1 MLHRRRPRA
10 SALAFVVAIVALAA
24 LFGPAAV
31 FAQAPSL
38 TVQLTGMTGDAWPQ
52 GQAFVTVLGA
62 DGRPLPGLTA
72 NDVHA
77 SIDGTDV
84 PVGAV
89 SQSVN
94 SGAPI
99 DVVLALD
106 VSGSMNEGGAID
118 QAKAAAHTF
127 IDQLA
132 PQDRI
137 AIVAFGTTVE
147 NALPFTQ
154 DRAAANAAI
163 DGLVA
168 DGSTALFQGTVDSIR
183 LAASGENGRRA
194 VVLLSDGLDFG
205 SSISLE
211 AAIATGQA
219 GGVPVFAIGLGEE
232 LDRAYLGQL
241 AEATGGQFAETPS
254 PEGLAALYQQVG
266 ELLRG
271 QYIITLDASALD
283 IERSQPINLHL
294 DVTQNGLTGSDER
307 AVCPQ
312 SVCVAIS
319 GIAEGAQ
326 IDGQQTVQAQVVAAE
341 AVTSVALVID
351 GETIVTLVAPPYT
364 FTIDGASLQD
374 GDHNVVVE
382 AKTASSSAS
391 TPDLSVHVGVVASSG
406 GATSGLLPIVAMA
419 GAGVLVVAVILFV
432 LRRRRG
438 RHPQPAAPIG
448 PEPEPPAASP
458 EPFDSSPRPRTG
470 RLWPDEPDVAVQ
482 PATAHQALGTLL
494 MTEGEMTGQSW
505 PLGSAPISIG
515 TGHRCLIRVAQIG
528 FDDIANEH
536 ARVWVREDHLVL
548 HELRR
553 LTAFGPTGGRWA
565 FLNAGDSF
573 AVGPHV
579 FQFQLAAQAAP
590 EPPSEARALPEI
602 RPGPG
607 SQPPEQE
614 PATVGQSSQQA
625 PATAEPS
632 TAKTG
637 EPPAAG
643 SEPPFDPSTAKT
655 GEPPAAGS
663 EPPLPAPQ
671 VATPEEPA
679 VAASLPP
686 TFEPSP
692 FAATPAQAERE
703 VSDTADVPNILREHK
718 PDEAS
723 PPAPSQGEPDSGV
736 PNILRERPAEAPADK
751 KGEDAA

>member
-24 LFGPAAV
+24 LFVPAAL
-31 FAQAPSL
+31 FAQTPSL

-72 NDVHA
+72 NDVHT

-89 SQSVN
+89 TQGIN
-94 SGAPI
+94 SDQPI
-99 DVVLALD
+99 DVVLTLD
-106 VSGSMNEGGAID
+106 ASGSMQGTAIE
-118 QAKAAAHTF
+118 QAKAAALTF
-127 IDQLA
+127 LEQLDSR
-132 PQDRI
+132 DRVS
-137 AIVAFGTTVE
+137 IVTFGTTVST
-147 NALPFTQ
+147 ALPFTE
-154 DRAAANAAI
+154 DRAAARAAI
-163 DGLVA
+163 EGLTA
-168 DGSTALFQGTVDSIR
+168 DGTTALFEATAESVR
-183 LAASGENGRRA
+183 VASTGVNSRRA
-194 VVLLSDGLDFG
+194 IVLLSDGGIGILG
-205 SSISLE
+205 GIVTRE
-211 AAIATGQA
+211 GAIAAAQT
-219 GGVPVFAIGLGEE
+219 GGVPIFSIGLGTEVDRGYLTE
-232 LDRAYLGQL
+232 LADV
-241 AEATGGQFAETPS
+241 TGGRFAETPS

-271 QYIITLDASALD
+271 QYIVTLDASAPD
-283 IERSQPINLHL
+283 VERSQPINLHV

-307 AVCPQ
+307 AVCAQ

-326 IDGQQTVQAQVVAAE
+326 IDGQQTVLAQVVAAE
-341 AVTSVALVID
+341 AVTSVALAID

-364 FTIDGASLQD
+364 FTIDGAALQD

-382 AKTASSSAS
+382 AKTASASA
-391 TPDLSVHVGVVASSG
+391 TTAELSVHAGAVSSSG
-406 GATSGLLPIVAMA
+406 RGAGGLLPIVAMA
-419 GAGVLVVAVILFV
+419 GAGVLAVLVIWIVF
-432 LRRRRG
+432 RRRG

-448 PEPEPPAASP
+448 PEPEPPTSSP
-458 EPFDSSPRPRTG
+458 EPFDSGPRPRSG

-494 MTEGEMTGQSW
+494 MTEGEMTGRSW

-528 FDDIANEH
+528 VDDIANEH

-553 LTAFGPTGGRWA
+553 LTAFGPTGGRWE
-565 FLNAGDSF
+565 FLNAGDTF

-579 FQFQLAAQAAP
+579 FQFQLADQAVP
-590 EPPSEARALPEI
+590 EKPQEAAAAAET

-607 SQPPEQE
+607 TPQAERE
-614 PATVGQSSQQA
+614 TATVGQSSQQA
-625 PATAEPS
+625 PATPEPS
-632 TAKTG
+632 IAKTG
-637 EPPAAG
+637 EPPAA
-643 SEPPFDPSTAKT
+643 T
-655 GEPPAAGS
+655 G
-663 EPPLPAPQ
+663 
-671 VATPEEPA
+671 
-679 VAASLPP
+679 SLPP
-686 TFEPSP
+686 TPQPSP
-692 FAATPAQAERE
+692 FAAPPAQSERE
-703 VSDTADVPNILREHK
+703 VSETSDVPNILREHK

-723 PPAPSQGEPDSGV
+723 PPAPSEGEPDSGV
-736 PNILRERPAEAPADK
+736 PNILRERPAEAPAEK

>member
-24 LFGPAAV
+24 LFVPAAL
-31 FAQAPSL
+31 FAQTPSL

-62 DGRPLPGLTA
+62 DERPLPGLTA
-72 NDVHA
+72 NDVRA

-89 SQSVN
+89 AQGVN
-94 SGAPI
+94 SSAPI

-137 AIVAFGTTVE
+137 AIVAFGTTVQ

-154 DRAAANAAI
+154 DRAAANTAI
-163 DGLVA
+163 DSLVA

-183 LAASGENGRRA
+183 LAAGGENGRRA
-194 VVLLSDGLDFG
+194 VVLLSDGRDFG

-211 AAIATGQA
+211 AAIATGQTA
-219 GGVPVFAIGLGEE
+219 GVPVFAIGLGQE

-241 AEATGGQFAETPS
+241 AETTGGQFAETPS

-271 QYIITLDASALD
+271 QYIVTLDASALD

-312 SVCVAIS
+312 SVCIAIS

-341 AVTSVALVID
+341 AVTSVSLAID

-364 FTIDGASLQD
+364 FTIDGAALQD

-382 AKTASSSAS
+382 AKTASASA
-391 TPDLSVHVGVVASSG
+391 TTAELNVHTGAASSSG
-406 GATSGLLPIVAMA
+406 GAASGLLPIVAMA
-419 GAGVLVVAVILFV
+419 GAGALAVLVVWIVF
-432 LRRRRG
+432 RRRRG
-438 RHPQPAAPIG
+438 RRQQPAAPIG
-448 PEPEPPAASP
+448 PEPEPPTSAP
-458 EPFDSSPRPRTG
+458 EPFDSNPRARTG
-470 RLWPDEPDVAVQ
+470 RLWPDEPDAPVQ
-482 PATAHQALGTLL
+482 PAPAHQALGTLL
-494 MTEGEMTGQSW
+494 MTEGEMTGQTWSI
-505 PLGSAPISIG
+505 GAAPISIG

-528 FDDIANEH
+528 VDDIANEH
-536 ARVWVREDHLVL
+536 ARVWVREDHLVV

-553 LTAFGPTGGRWA
+553 LTAFGPTGGRWE
-565 FLNAGDSF
+565 FLNAGDTF

-579 FQFQLAAQAAP
+579 IQFQLADQAAP

-602 RPGPG
+602 WPGPG
-607 SQPPEQE
+607 SQPPERE

-625 PATAEPS
+625 PATPEPS
-632 TAKTG
+632 I
-637 EPPAAG
+637 
-643 SEPPFDPSTAKT
+643 AKT

-663 EPPLPAPQ
+663 EPPLPVPQ

-679 VAASLPP
+679 AAGSLPP
-686 TFEPSP
+686 TLEPSP

-703 VSDTADVPNILREHK
+703 VSETSDVPNVLREHK
-718 PDEAS
+718 PDEAT
-723 PPAPSQGEPDSGV
+723 PPAPSESGPDSDV
-736 PNILRERPAEAPADK
+736 PNILRDHSSEGGKEAPAEE